1 MANQQCHW
9 SLSTFSIRILIFF
22 SLSPILIFS
31 GCSNATDHQGEKL
44 KQNAQDPLVVPTVYG
59 SVSGLDT
66 ESMNVK
72 AFRGIP
78 YAKPP
83 VGDLRWR
90 PPEPPNSWQRTK
102 LANKFGLPCWQSHSE
117 NAFVWSRGIFE
128 RSEDCLYLNVWTDS
142 SSSSPKPVMVWFHG
156 GSHTGGWGH
165 GEVFDGTRLA
175 ELGVVIVTINYRL
188 GPWGFLAHPLLTE
201 ESDQNSS
208 GNYGLLDK
216 IASLKWV
223 KDNIE
228 NFGGDPQN
236 VTIFGQ
242 SAGSMSVCTLMAS
255 PLSKGLFHKAIGQS
269 AACLNPFD
277 TDAKGFERGID
288 LIEQTKANTLKD
300 LRALSNQQLIN
311 ATTSSSKWRNQSKI
325 TIDGWV
331 LPEPP
336 LQTFL
341 NGKQAEVPLLVGSMA
356 NEGHLLFPID
366 KSLTDNQLEN
376 YLNREY
382 GKQFSREF
390 KHLYKT
396 DLNKSPGLA
405 KREINTDHFMA
416 YSMRLWAQFN
426 YEKRQPTF
434 LYFMQHIPP
443 AFQIYLAE
451 EPDLDL
457 PEGPRSAGAYHS
469 GDLAFVFN
477 NVGKIGLDWQ
487 KRDYDLASAI
497 SRYWTNFA
505 KSGDPNGSQLTNW
518 PTYDTTN
525 HNTLVFDTPIVTVQG
540 VRKEKLDLIARATAE
555 N

>member
-31 GCSNATDHQGEKL
+31 GCSNTTDHQGENL
-44 KQNAQDPLVVPTVYG
+44 KQNTQGSLVVPTVYG

-188 GPWGFLAHPLLTE
+188 GPWGFLAHPLLAG

-356 NEGHLLFPID
+356 NEGHLLFPVD
-366 KSLTDNQLEN
+366 ENLTDNQLEN
-376 YLNREY
+376 YLNHEY

-426 YEKRQPTF
+426 YQKRQPTF

-487 KRDYDLASAI
+487 KADYDLASAI

-518 PTYDTTN
+518 PTYNTTN

>member
-1 MANQQCHW
+1 M
-9 SLSTFSIRILIFF
+9 ILF
-22 SLSPILIFS
+22 SLSPILLFVA
-31 GCSNATDHQGEKL
+31 CSNTTDHQGEKL
-44 KQNAQDPLVVPTVYG
+44 KQNTQDALLVPTVYG

-66 ESMNVK
+66 ESQNIKVFK
-72 AFRGIP
+72 GIP

-90 PPEPPNSWQRTK
+90 PPELPNSWQRT
-102 LANKFGLPCWQSHSE
+102 LPANEFGMPCWQSHSE

-142 SSSSPKPVMVWFHG
+142 ASSSPKPVMVWFHG

-188 GPWGFLAHPLLTE
+188 GPWGFLAHPLLAE

-216 IASLKWV
+216 ISSLKWV

-277 TDAKGFERGID
+277 NDPKGFERGID

-311 ATTSSSKWRNQSKI
+311 ATAFSSKWRNQSKI

-356 NEGHLLFPID
+356 NEGHLLFPVD
-366 KSLTDNQLEN
+366 ENLTDNQLEN
-376 YLNREY
+376 YLNHEY

-487 KRDYDLASAI
+487 KADYDLASAI

-518 PTYDTTN
+518 PTYNTTN

>member
-31 GCSNATDHQGEKL
+31 GCSNTTDHQGENL
-44 KQNAQDPLVVPTVYG
+44 KQNTQGSLVVPTVYG

-142 SSSSPKPVMVWFHG
+142 ASSSPKPVMVWFHG
-156 GSHTGGWGH
+156 GSHTSGWGH

-188 GPWGFLAHPLLTE
+188 GPWGFLAHPLLAE

-216 IASLKWV
+216 ISSLKWV

>member
-9 SLSTFSIRILIFF
+9 SLSTFSTRILIFF

-31 GCSNATDHQGEKL
+31 GCSNTTDHQGENL
-44 KQNAQDPLVVPTVYG
+44 KQNTQGSLVVPTVYG

-188 GPWGFLAHPLLTE
+188 GPWGFLAHPLLAE

-277 TDAKGFERGID
+277 NDPKGFERGID

-341 NGKQAEVPLLVGSMA
+341 NGKQAEVPILVGSMA
-356 NEGHLLFPID
+356 NEGHLLFPVD
-366 KSLTDNQLEN
+366 ESLTDNQLEN

-487 KRDYDLASAI
+487 KPDYDLASAI

-505 KSGDPNGSQLTNW
+505 KSGNPNGSQLTNW

-540 VRKEKLDLIARATAE
+540 VKKEKLDLIAKATAE

>member
-31 GCSNATDHQGEKL
+31 GCSNTTDHQGENL
-44 KQNAQDPLVVPTVYG
+44 KQNTQGSLVVPTVYG

-188 GPWGFLAHPLLTE
+188 GPWGFLAHPLLAE

-356 NEGHLLFPID
+356 NEGHLLFPVD
-366 KSLTDNQLEN
+366 ENLTDNQLEN
-376 YLNREY
+376 YLNHEY

-487 KRDYDLASAI
+487 KADYDLASAI

-518 PTYDTTN
+518 PTYNTTN

>member
-9 SLSTFSIRILIFF
+9 SLSTFSTRILIFF

-31 GCSNATDHQGEKL
+31 GCSNTTDHQGENL
-44 KQNAQDPLVVPTVYG
+44 KQNTQGSLVVPTVYG

-156 GSHTGGWGH
+156 GSHTSGWGH
-165 GEVFDGTRLA
+165 GEIFDGTRLA

-188 GPWGFLAHPLLTE
+188 GPWGFLAHPLLAE

-277 TDAKGFERGID
+277 NDPKGFERGID

-356 NEGHLLFPID
+356 NEGHLLFPVD
-366 KSLTDNQLEN
+366 ENLTDNQLEN
-376 YLNREY
+376 YLNHEY

-487 KRDYDLASAI
+487 KPDYDLASAI

-505 KSGDPNGSQLTNW
+505 KSGNPNGSQLTNW